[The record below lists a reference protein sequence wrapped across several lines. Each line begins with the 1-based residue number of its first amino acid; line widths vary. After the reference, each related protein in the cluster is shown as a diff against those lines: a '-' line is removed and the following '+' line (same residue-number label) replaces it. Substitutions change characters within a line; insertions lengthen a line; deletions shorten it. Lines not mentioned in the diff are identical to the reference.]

1 MILDVEK
8 EVKKFHKQ
16 CKSLGQ
22 SLMEEHNQVSMTV
35 AILTQSKGME
45 FTIGVV
51 PAVGFL
57 YDTEDNEP
65 FFDAMKHVIKITKPV
80 AIAFISEAWMVK
92 RAKDHKYDFSIPVR
106 EQEDRKEVLMVQVE
120 TYKDTSLTVYD
131 IIREKT
137 PNGEEISLELDI
149 EETKISKDN
158 VAGMFADMLKE
169 NYEQFHL
176 SIEEQLKKSL
186 N

>member
-1 MILDVEK
+1 MTIDVEK

-22 SLMEEHNQVSMTV
+22 TLMENHNEVPMTV
-35 AILTQSKGME
+35 AVLTQSKGME
-45 FTIGVV
+45 FSIGVV
-51 PAVGFL
+51 PTVGFL
-57 YDTEDNEP
+57 YDTENKEP
-65 FFDAMKHVIKITKPV
+65 FVDAMKQVINLTKPV

-92 RAKDHKYDFSIPVR
+92 KAKNDTYDFNIPVSK
-106 EQEDRKEVLMVQVE
+106 QEDRKEVLMVQIE

-131 IIREKT
+131 IIRD
-137 PNGEEISLELDI
+137 GDDVSLELDM
-149 EETKISKDN
+149 EETKISKEN
-158 VAGMFADMLKE
+158 VGGMFSNMLKE

>member
-1 MILDVEK
+1 MMLDVDK
-8 EVKKFHKQ
+8 EVTKFHKQ

-22 SLMEEHNQVSMTV
+22 SLMEEHSQISMTV

-57 YDTEDNEP
+57 YDTEDKEP
-65 FFDAMKHVIKITKPV
+65 FFDAMKHVIKITKPI

-92 RAKDHKYDFSIPVR
+92 KEKDDTYDFDIPVR
-106 EQEDRKEVLMVQVE
+106 DQDNRQEVLMVQIE
-120 TYKDTSLTVYD
+120 TYKDTSLTVYN
-131 IIREKT
+131 IIREEASH
-137 PNGEEISLELDI
+137 GEEISLALDL
-149 EETKISKDN
+149 EETKISKDK
-158 VAGMFADMLKE
+158 VGGLFSEMLKE
-169 NYEQFHL
+169 NYEQFHK
-176 SIEEQLKKSL
+176 SIEDAIKKNL

>member
-1 MILDVEK
+1 MTINVEK

-22 SLMEEHNQVSMTV
+22 TLMENHNEVPMTV
-35 AILTQSKGME
+35 AVLTQSKGME
-45 FTIGVV
+45 FSIGVV

-57 YDTEDNEP
+57 YDTENKEP
-65 FFDAMKHVIKITKPV
+65 FVDAMKQVIILTKPV

-92 RAKDHKYDFSIPVR
+92 KAKNDTYDFNIPVSK
-106 EQEDRKEVLMVQVE
+106 QEDRKEVLMVQIE
-120 TYKDTSLTVYD
+120 TYKDTSLTIYD
-131 IIREKT
+131 IIRDGDEV
-137 PNGEEISLELDI
+137 SLELDM
-149 EETKISKDN
+149 EETKISKEN
-158 VAGMFADMLKE
+158 VGGMFSNMLKE